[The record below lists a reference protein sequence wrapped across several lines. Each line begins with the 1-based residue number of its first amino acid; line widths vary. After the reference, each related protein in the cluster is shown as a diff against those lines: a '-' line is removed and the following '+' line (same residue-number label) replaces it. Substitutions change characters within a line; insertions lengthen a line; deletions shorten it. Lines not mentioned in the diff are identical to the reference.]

1 MIEYFLFFRFRLFL
15 YRSIFRE
22 IETPRKVFWQWN
34 QNQFPALFMGLL
46 LNHFP
51 ENLIFTYILHQN
63 YRVQKY
69 FSQVFT
75 LYPSLSYYMLLSQ
88 ILNIYCLD
96 SICKEASLKDTRIWV
111 CWSGASELGGQGG
124 QVPTHIFALPLLKR
138 DICPPTSS

>member
-1 MIEYFLFFRFRLFL
+1 MFPEEKFSRNWKKMRLWSNIFFFSVLDYFSLFL

-75 LYPSLSYYMLLSQ
+75 LYPSLSKYLLLSQ
-88 ILNIYCLD
+88 FLNIYCLD
-96 SICKEASLKDTRIWV
+96 SISKEASLKDTRIWV
-111 CWSGASELGGQGG
+111 LWCSYYASRLY
-124 QVPTHIFALPLLKR
+124 
-138 DICPPTSS
+138 